1 MYFVMKKDSKL
12 KVEKAAANRV
22 MVFVV
27 ILAKLIKDPCA
38 GILKQCSQQTV
49 IPLIFLLLT
58 ISSSQTTTKKTRL
71 SSSQHFRGY

>member
-27 ILAKLIKDPCA
+27 ILAKLIKDRCA
-38 GILKQCSQQTV
+38 GILKQCSQKQ
-49 IPLIFLLLT
+49 
-58 ISSSQTTTKKTRL
+58 
-71 SSSQHFRGY
+71 